1 MQIDANCVYP
11 CSSTPLDAQN
21 ALLRICIATNMIW
34 VYFIPCFVIDLTL
47 TDTWFPDFIKSLLD
61 SALFAWLKIKKSR
74 PSIKVP
80 SPWAPQ
86 SLSEGIHASN
96 ASMGKHLDSPSIY
109 ASFKSYLRSM
119 TLWCFS
125 GANHRPRE
133 ESNFR
138 LLPIMSKM
146 PLKSDV
152 VPPTPYKRDITCKPL
167 KNPWENQTICC
178 KQLNSCK
185 SIEAHLPWSLLLP
198 LQSAVFN

>member
-1 MQIDANCVYP
+1 
-11 CSSTPLDAQN
+11 
-21 ALLRICIATNMIW
+21 MIW

-119 TLWCFS
+119 TLWCF
-125 GANHRPRE
+125 
-133 ESNFR
+133 FR
-138 LLPIMSKM
+138 CKSQTEGGIKFQIAAHHVKNAIEIWCSSTNPIQERHNMQTSQK
-146 PLKSDV
+146 
-152 VPPTPYKRDITCKPL
+152 THG
-167 KNPWENQTICC
+167 ENQTICC